1 MKLKKNDKIKVLAGK
16 DKGKTGKIMS
26 VNSEKGTVLVEGLNI
41 YKKHKRPRKQG
52 EKGEIVNVPRP
63 LHMSNVAMLCPNC
76 DKTTRI
82 GMKVE
87 GEKKMR
93 YCKKCNSNL

>member
-16 DKGKTGKIMS
+16 DRGKTGKVMN
-26 VNSEKGTVLVEGLNI
+26 VNSDKGTVLVEGLNI

-52 EKGEIVNVPRP
+52 EKGEIVQVPRP
-63 LHMSNVAMLCPNC
+63 FNMSNVALLCPNC
-76 DKTTRI
+76 DKATRV

-93 YCKKCNSNL
+93 FCKKCNSTL